1 MQVSHRYDADLGRF
15 KVRPRNPDQDTSER
29 FPRTLATGR
38 GMIAALVWPDS
49 ASGIGEG
56 RGLGVLAAGGRGLV
70 VPTARLELHS
80 RI

>member
-1 MQVSHRYDADLGRF
+1 
-15 KVRPRNPDQDTSER
+15 
-29 FPRTLATGR
+29 
-38 GMIAALVWPDS
+38 MIAALVWPDS

-56 RGLGVLAAGGRGLV
+56 RGLGVLAAGGHELV